1 MDTKLQALRAFL
13 HAHPRPLL
21 LAVACCL
28 LLAVLAYETTAGDT
42 PALRRAAAVP
52 QPSASEPSAPQ
63 QAPAPVKKILGAE
76 AARAG
81 TPLTNPFSL
90 QHETR
95 QARSQPDAAHARPAA
110 AAPPATAAGPPPRS
124 AAATS
129 PTPPAP
135 APAPAPVPLLL
146 KGIARSAD
154 TAAASISDGAQT
166 HLLFVG
172 DTVGG
177 YTVSAIGERSVTLT
191 GTAATLTLRLPDD

>member
-21 LAVACCL
+21 LAAACCL
-28 LLAVLAYETTAGDT
+28 LLALLAYEKTAGDT

-52 QPSASEPSAPQ
+52 QPSASQPSAPQ

-135 APAPAPVPLLL
+135 APVPLLL

>member
-135 APAPAPVPLLL
+135 PPAPAPVPLLL

>member
-21 LAVACCL
+21 LAAACCL
-28 LLAVLAYETTAGDT
+28 LLALLAYETTAGDT

-52 QPSASEPSAPQ
+52 QPSTSQPSAPQ

-135 APAPAPVPLLL
+135 APVPLLL

>member
-21 LAVACCL
+21 LAAACCL
-28 LLAVLAYETTAGDT
+28 LLALLAYETTAGDT

-52 QPSASEPSAPQ
+52 QPSASQPSAPQ

-124 AAATS
+124 AATTS
-129 PTPPAP
+129 PTP
-135 APAPAPVPLLL
+135 PAPAPVPLLL

>member
-21 LAVACCL
+21 LTAACCL
-28 LLAVLAYETTAGDT
+28 LLALLAYETTAGDT

-52 QPSASEPSAPQ
+52 QPSASQPSAPQ

-135 APAPAPVPLLL
+135 APVPLLL

>member
-21 LAVACCL
+21 LAAACCL
-28 LLAVLAYETTAGDT
+28 LLALLAYETTAGDT

-135 APAPAPVPLLL
+135 PPAPAPVPLLL

>member
-21 LAVACCL
+21 LAAACCL
-28 LLAVLAYETTAGDT
+28 LLALLAYETTAGDT

-52 QPSASEPSAPQ
+52 QPSASQPSAPQ

-135 APAPAPVPLLL
+135 APVPLLL

-191 GTAATLTLRLPDD
+191 GTAATLTLCLPDD

>member
-21 LAVACCL
+21 LAAACCL
-28 LLAVLAYETTAGDT
+28 LLALLAYETTAGDT

-52 QPSASEPSAPQ
+52 QPSASQPSAPQ

-124 AAATS
+124 AAAAS
-129 PTPPAP
+129 PTP
-135 APAPAPVPLLL
+135 PAPAPVPLLL

>member
-21 LAVACCL
+21 LAAACCL
-28 LLAVLAYETTAGDT
+28 LLALLAYETTAGDT

-52 QPSASEPSAPQ
+52 QPSDSQPSAPQ

-110 AAPPATAAGPPPRS
+110 AAPPATAAGTPPRS

-129 PTPPAP
+129 PTP
-135 APAPAPVPLLL
+135 PAPAPVPLLL

-177 YTVSAIGERSVTLT
+177 YTLSAIGERSVTLT
-191 GTAATLTLRLPDD
+191 GTSATLTLRLPDD

>member
-28 LLAVLAYETTAGDT
+28 LLALLAYETTAGDT

-52 QPSASEPSAPQ
+52 QPSASQPSAPQ

-135 APAPAPVPLLL
+135 APVPLLL

>member
-21 LAVACCL
+21 LAAACCL
-28 LLAVLAYETTAGDT
+28 LLALLAYETTAGDT

-52 QPSASEPSAPQ
+52 QPSASQPSAPQ

-135 APAPAPVPLLL
+135 APVPLLL

>member
-1 MDTKLQALRAFL
+1 MDTKLHALRAFL

-21 LAVACCL
+21 LAAACCL
-28 LLAVLAYETTAGDT
+28 LLALLAYETTAGDT

-52 QPSASEPSAPQ
+52 QPSASQPSAPQ

-135 APAPAPVPLLL
+135 APVPLLL

>member
-21 LAVACCL
+21 LAAACCL
-28 LLAVLAYETTAGDT
+28 LLALLAYETTAGDT

-52 QPSASEPSAPQ
+52 QPSASQPSAPQ

-135 APAPAPVPLLL
+135 APVPLLL

-191 GTAATLTLRLPDD
+191 GASGTLILRLPDD

>member
-28 LLAVLAYETTAGDT
+28 LLALLAYETTAGDT

-52 QPSASEPSAPQ
+52 QPSASEPNAPQ

-95 QARSQPDAAHARPAA
+95 QARSQPDAAHTRPAA

-135 APAPAPVPLLL
+135 PPAPAPVPLLL

-154 TAAASISDGAQT
+154 TAAASISDGTQT

-191 GTAATLTLRLPDD
+191 GTDATLTLRLPDD

>member
-1 MDTKLQALRAFL
+1 MDTKLQDLRAFL
-13 HAHPRPLL
+13 RTHPRPLAL
-21 LAVACCL
+21 PAVCCL
-28 LLAVLAYETTAGDT
+28 LLALLAYETMAGDT

-52 QPSASEPSAPQ
+52 QPNASQPSAPQ

-76 AARAG
+76 EARTGA
-81 TPLTNPFSL
+81 PLTNPFSL

-135 APAPAPVPLLL
+135 APVPLLL

-154 TAAASISDGAQT
+154 EAAASISDGAQT

-172 DTVGG
+172 DSIGG

-191 GTAATLTLRLPDD
+191 GASGTLILRLPDD

>member
-1 MDTKLQALRAFL
+1 MDTKLQDLRAFL
-13 HAHPRPLL
+13 RTHPRPLAL
-21 LAVACCL
+21 TAVCCL
-28 LLAVLAYETTAGDT
+28 LLALLAYETMAGDT
-42 PALRRAAAVP
+42 PTLRRAAAVP
-52 QPSASEPSAPQ
+52 QPNASQPSAPQ

-135 APAPAPVPLLL
+135 APVPLLL

-191 GTAATLTLRLPDD
+191 GTAATLTLRLPAD

>member
-28 LLAVLAYETTAGDT
+28 LLALLAYETTAGDT

-135 APAPAPVPLLL
+135 PPAPAPVPLLL

-154 TAAASISDGAQT
+154 TAAASISDGTQT

>member
-21 LAVACCL
+21 LTAACCL
-28 LLAVLAYETTAGDT
+28 LLALLAYETTAGDT

-52 QPSASEPSAPQ
+52 QPSASQPSAPQ

-135 APAPAPVPLLL
+135 APVPLLL

-191 GTAATLTLRLPDD
+191 GTAATLTLCLPDD

>member
-21 LAVACCL
+21 LAAACCL
-28 LLAVLAYETTAGDT
+28 LLALLAYETTAGDT

-52 QPSASEPSAPQ
+52 QPSASQPSAPQ

-129 PTPPAP
+129 PTPPTP
-135 APAPAPVPLLL
+135 PAPAPVPLLL

-191 GTAATLTLRLPDD
+191 GTAATLTLRLLDD

>member
-21 LAVACCL
+21 LAAACCL
-28 LLAVLAYETTAGDT
+28 LLALLAYETTAGDT

-52 QPSASEPSAPQ
+52 QPSASQPSAPQ

-129 PTPPAP
+129 PTS
-135 APAPAPVPLLL
+135 PAPAPVPLLL

>member
-21 LAVACCL
+21 LAAACCL
-28 LLAVLAYETTAGDT
+28 LLALLAYETTAGDT

-52 QPSASEPSAPQ
+52 QPSASQPSAPQ

-124 AAATS
+124 AAATP
-129 PTPPAP
+129 PTP
-135 APAPAPVPLLL
+135 PAPAPVPLLL

>member
-28 LLAVLAYETTAGDT
+28 LLALLAYETTAGDT

-52 QPSASEPSAPQ
+52 QPSASQPSAPQ

-135 APAPAPVPLLL
+135 APVPLLL

-154 TAAASISDGAQT
+154 TAAASISDGTQT

-191 GTAATLTLRLPDD
+191 GTSATLTLRLPDD

>member
-21 LAVACCL
+21 LAAACCL
-28 LLAVLAYETTAGDT
+28 LLALLAYETTAGDT

-52 QPSASEPSAPQ
+52 QPSASQPSAPQ

-135 APAPAPVPLLL
+135 APVPLLL

-191 GTAATLTLRLPDD
+191 GTAGTLTLRLPDD

>member
-21 LAVACCL
+21 LAAACCL
-28 LLAVLAYETTAGDT
+28 LLALLAYETTAGDT

-52 QPSASEPSAPQ
+52 QPSASQPSAPQ

-110 AAPPATAAGPPPRS
+110 AAPPATTAGPPPRS

>member
-21 LAVACCL
+21 LAAACCL
-28 LLAVLAYETTAGDT
+28 LLALLAYETTAGDT

-52 QPSASEPSAPQ
+52 QPSDSQPSAPQ

-135 APAPAPVPLLL
+135 APVPLLL

>member
-1 MDTKLQALRAFL
+1 M
-13 HAHPRPLL
+13 L
-21 LAVACCL
+21 LAAACCL
-28 LLAVLAYETTAGDT
+28 LLALLAYETTAGDT

-52 QPSASEPSAPQ
+52 QPSASQPSAPQ

-81 TPLTNPFSL
+81 TTLTNPFSL

-135 APAPAPVPLLL
+135 APVPLLL

-177 YTVSAIGERSVTLT
+177 YTLSAIGERSVTLT
-191 GTAATLTLRLPDD
+191 GTSATLTLRLPDD